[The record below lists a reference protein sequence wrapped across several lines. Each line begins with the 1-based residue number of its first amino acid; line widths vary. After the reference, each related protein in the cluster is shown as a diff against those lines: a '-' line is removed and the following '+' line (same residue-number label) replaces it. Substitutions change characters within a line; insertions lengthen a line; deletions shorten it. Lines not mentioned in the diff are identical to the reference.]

1 MPRRVR
7 IATIS
12 FLLGGGPVTQE
23 ARFDQAF
30 RYLAAAL
37 ADAPDVILLPEL
49 FETMACV
56 EWQQIAKVDDP
67 DERLAAALAFAMTD
81 DGPVAARF
89 CRFAAEHNVTI
100 VSNNLTREGDALYN
114 QATFYGRQGGI
125 VGRYRKVQPTENEYE
140 VKGISPGDE
149 IQPIEVDGVRYG
161 VFICNDQAF
170 PEICQLYGLQ
180 GTDVL
185 LHPTQAAGP
194 TETIRSEMLRTRA
207 HDASCFLVTST
218 YIQDKPLGW
227 QYRQSHATIYDF
239 NGFTLAESGHR
250 DGHVTAT
257 LDLDEERWTSW
268 CTKYDHRRTILRQ
281 HRTDLYARAYAEL
294 APAKEHMIPPV
305 QEPNTVEA

>member
-7 IATIS
+7 ISTVS
-12 FLLGGGPVTQE
+12 FLLDGGLVTQA
-23 ARFDQAF
+23 ARYDQAF
-30 RYLAAAL
+30 RYLEAAL
-37 ADAPDVILLPEL
+37 ADKPDLILLPEL
-49 FETMACV
+49 FETMGCV
-56 EWQQIAKVDDP
+56 EWQEIGRRDDP
-67 DERLAAALAFAMTD
+67 EERFAAALALAMTE

-89 CRFAAEHNVTI
+89 RQFAAQHNVTV
-100 VSNNLTREGDALYN
+100 VSNNLTRAGAALYN
-114 QATFYGRQGGI
+114 QATFYGSHGDI

-149 IQPIEVDGVRYG
+149 IEPIEVDGVRYG

-170 PEICQLYGLQ
+170 PEICQIYGWQ

-207 HDASCFLVTST
+207 HDTSCFLVTST
-218 YIQDKPLGW
+218 FVQDRPLGW
-227 QYRQSHATIYDF
+227 QHRQSHASVYDF

-281 HRTDLYARAYAEL
+281 HRTDLYARAYATL
-294 APAKEHMIPPV
+294 AQGKENMIPAE
-305 QEPNTVEA
+305 EPSAVTS

>member
-1 MPRRVR
+1 MARRVR

-12 FLLGGGPVTQE
+12 FLLGGGLVTRA
-23 ARFDQAF
+23 ARYDQAF
-30 RYLAAAL
+30 RYLEAAL
-37 ADAPDVILLPEL
+37 EDEPDLILLPEL
-49 FETMACV
+49 FETMGCV
-56 EWQQIAKVDDP
+56 EWQQTRQLDDA
-67 DERLAAALAFAMTD
+67 ETRLDAAREFAMTE

-89 CRFAAEHNVTI
+89 RAFAADHNVA
-100 VSNNLTREGDALYN
+100 VVANNLTREGGRLFN
-114 QATFYGRQGGI
+114 QATFYGSRGDI

-140 VKGISPGDE
+140 LAGISPGDE

-194 TETIRSEMLRTRA
+194 TEAIRSEMLRTRA
-207 HDASCFLVTST
+207 HDTSCFLVTST

-227 QYRQSHATIYDF
+227 QHRQSHATIYDF

-257 LDLDEERWTSW
+257 LDLNEERWTSW
-268 CTKYDHRRTILRQ
+268 CTKYDHRRTIRRQ

-294 APAKEHMIPPV
+294 APHKENMIPAR
-305 QEPNTVEA
+305 EPGAVGA